1 MFAPK
6 ANSKQKCMNATQ
18 EHEKGPLL
26 QGYSPWRA
34 NIALCY
40 TITRHGEWM
49 ASKHCSL
56 SRIARRG
63 EQATR
68 GGERNRFSVGKCDF

>member
-1 MFAPK
+1 MTT
-6 ANSKQKCMNATQ
+6 TQ
-18 EHEKGPLL
+18 EHEKVQLYYVTRRGGQP
-26 QGYSPWRA
+26 YSPWRA

-40 TITRHGEWM
+40 TLTCRDEWM

-56 SRIARRG
+56 SHIARRG